1 MGALR
6 VAWRL
11 PAIVAVMVGLYV
23 LWFAGRPFAGAR
35 ADDWRAWIYLSWARA
50 TAWIVGMRRTR
61 RGPSPRGPG
70 LLVANHVGYVDVLLL
85 AAETGAVFVS
95 KAEVRGW
102 PLIGLTSRAM
112 GTLFVPRGDKRALA
126 EVNGAIAAALEAG
139 RLVGFFPEG
148 TTTDGETLLP
158 FRPSLFEP
166 AVGGRAPVW
175 CAALRYATRPP
186 APPASR
192 AVAWFDEPSFVRHA
206 LRLLALRRFDAEAVF
221 AAEPVVGA
229 DRKELAE
236 RAEATVRAL
245 WRA

>member
-23 LWFAGRPFAGAR
+23 VWLAGWPFAGGR
-35 ADDWRAWIYLSWARA
+35 AEAWRAWIYRRWALA
-50 TAWIVGMRRTR
+50 TARVVGMRRAR
-61 RGPSPRGPG
+61 RGPVPRGPG

-102 PLIGLTSRAM
+102 PLVGRTSRAM

-126 EVNGAIAAALEAG
+126 EVNAAIAAALAAG

-148 TTTDGETLLP
+148 TTTDGESLLP

-166 AVGGRAPVW
+166 AIGGQAPVW
-175 CAALRYATRPP
+175 CAAVRYTTPP
-186 APPASR
+186 SAPPASR
-192 AVAWFDEPSFVRHA
+192 VVAWFDEPSFVRHA
-206 LRLLALRRFDAEAVF
+206 LRLLALPRFDAEVVF
-221 AAEPVVGA
+221 AAESLVGA
-229 DRKELAE
+229 SRKELAE
-236 RAEATVRAL
+236 RSEAAVRAL